1 MSPGA
6 AVEPLSRLSRV
17 FAVHKPVGW
26 TSADVVRKIR
36 AVLCTEMRS
45 RGAQVKLR
53 SIKLGHGG
61 TLDCRAAGV
70 LVLGLGK
77 GTKQLHNLLNT
88 TQKRYIAEGL
98 LGKATDTYDTGG
110 EITEEKHFDHI
121 TEDTFRQTMDT
132 FRGEQMQVAPIYSAL
147 KVGGERMSDR
157 VRRGETVE
165 PKPPRPVVVH
175 SLELLSF
182 NPPHF
187 QLAVTCGAGF
197 YVRSLVHDLGHAVD
211 SCAHMT
217 SLCRVQQGLFTLQQ
231 ALPLERWTLPDIEA
245 AVHI

>member
-1 MSPGA
+1 MPPSSI
-6 AVEPLSRLSRV
+6 EPLSRLSGV

-36 AVLCTEMRS
+36 GVLCTEMRS
-45 RGAQVKLR
+45 RGAQVRAR

-61 TLDCRAAGV
+61 TLDRSAAGV

-77 GTKQLHNLLNT
+77 GTKQLHDLLNT

-98 LGKATDTYDTGG
+98 LGKATDTSDTGG
-110 EITEEKHFDHI
+110 EITEEKPFDHV

-132 FRGEQMQVAPIYSAL
+132 FTGEQMQVAPIYSAL

-165 PKPPRPVVVH
+165 PKPPRSVVVH

-187 QLAVTCGAGF
+187 QLGVTCGAGF

-211 SCAHMT
+211 SCAHLT
-217 SLCRVQQGLFTLQQ
+217 SLCRVQQGIFTLEQ
-231 ALPLERWTLPDIEA
+231 ALPPEKWTLPDIEA
-245 AVHI
+245 AVNT

>member
-1 MSPGA
+1 MDMEHAENRPEMPPSSI
-6 AVEPLSRLSRV
+6 EPLSRLSGV

-36 AVLCTEMRS
+36 GVLCT
-45 RGAQVKLR
+45 
-53 SIKLGHGG
+53 
-61 TLDCRAAGV
+61 
-70 LVLGLGK
+70 VLGLGK
-77 GTKQLHNLLNT
+77 GTKQLHDLLNT

-98 LGKATDTYDTGG
+98 LGKATDTSDTGG
-110 EITEEKHFDHI
+110 EITEEKPFDHV

-132 FRGEQMQVAPIYSAL
+132 FTGEQMQVAPIYSAL

-165 PKPPRPVVVH
+165 PKPPRSVVVH

-187 QLAVTCGAGF
+187 QLGVTCGAGF

-211 SCAHMT
+211 SCAHLT
-217 SLCRVQQGLFTLQQ
+217 SLCRVQQGIFTLEQ
-231 ALPLERWTLPDIEA
+231 ALPPEKWTLPDIEA
-245 AVHI
+245 AVNT